1 MVNSFV
7 SQIESPMGMIGTR
20 RARQDD
26 MRGIYNCLRQMVT
39 FIPDSS
45 EWPSLGRR
53 FFEQQCVSAFVAESS
68 DQGGRQQI
76 VGYASVCFETKVRG
90 GTIGHVEDV
99 VVDSKFRRGG
109 VGLMLVRA
117 LQSEARMRGAYKLYL
132 ECSDENTRFYSA
144 AGFDRTGV
152 SMSWRV
158 S

>member
-1 MVNSFV
+1 
-7 SQIESPMGMIGTR
+7 MGMIGTR

-76 VGYASVCFETKVRG
+76 VGYASVCFETKIRG

-117 LQSEARMRGAYKLYL
+117 MQSEARMRGAYRLYL
-132 ECSDENTRFYSA
+132 ECSDENTRFYSE
-144 AGFDRTGV
+144 AGFNRSGV
-152 SMSWRV
+152 SMSWDV
-158 S
+158 K